1 MRYLDRRMGAAEA
14 LHNLIMHEAQYL
26 VIIVMDYRLSVIKFS
41 LSQWAWNA
49 ALTPWLWLSTPRS
62 PSLAVCTASQLVR
75 IFFSIFFL
83 IRNIF
88 QAKIARLGGTPGRR
102 RSSRLTSTM
111 LHKPGRKLQR
121 DIPSRSFLHKIFSI
135 PTIPPS
141 TIFLL
146 PWSWWQLEWVII
158 NCLKRNVGSGAH

>member
-62 PSLAVCTASQLVR
+62 PSLAVCTASQLVK
-75 IFFSIFFL
+75 IYFFL
-83 IRNIF
+83 NIF
-88 QAKIARLGGTPGRR
+88 SDPEYFSGKDCETRGNARTETQLTLDFDDASQARWDRR
-102 RSSRLTSTM
+102 RN
-111 LHKPGRKLQR
+111 
-121 DIPSRSFLHKIFSI
+121 IPSRSFLYQIFFSY
-135 PTIPPS
+135 
-141 TIFLL
+141 
-146 PWSWWQLEWVII
+146 PWSWWQLEWLMI
-158 NCLKRNVGSGAH
+158 ND